1 LLRLI
6 APLAVLLLASA
17 FAREHATA
25 QTPPVSAALS
35 FFEIATLEHDPSG
48 RLVASL
54 ALLPE
59 TKLELSRLTALV
71 DGQRRLVAEVIQR
84 EPQPILV
91 VIALDASGS
100 MQGAPLSSAKQAALD
115 LNDRLNPGDRVVV
128 VSFAD
133 GPQVLSAFTTSRG
146 ATIESVVA
154 AGTAALYGAVDAAAQ
169 LIVDADTDDSV
180 LVLLSDGVDSGL
192 TEVGRAQSIEAI
204 GGSGAAVYSF
214 ALQLQGEV
222 DAAYLGEIANRT
234 GGELSQVAGEQAL
247 GALFASL
254 GRKLG
259 ADVAVTIEVAPMLV
273 GSHLLSLR
281 FLTGVET
288 VQSDFVFDVEN
299 AGLLVAAVDR
309 RAENEVS
316 ATGSAAEST
325 SAMSTPEAGETNP
338 PPGAGIVIR
347 LNSLVD
353 LDAFDVVVTLGEQ
366 EPATLFPGTDRLLV
380 DSWAFAPGPL
390 PVVLQAFLPGTDEL
404 VAETS
409 LSVQIPEPE
418 PVPTLRRS
426 DQEGSRVLLATGRVQ
441 GVTAPI
447 LRMFIDGDEIGIGR
461 LTLVLME
468 F

>member
-1 LLRLI
+1 
-6 APLAVLLLASA
+6 
-17 FAREHATA
+17 
-25 QTPPVSAALS
+25 
-35 FFEIATLEHDPSG
+35 
-48 RLVASL
+48 
-54 ALLPE
+54 
-59 TKLELSRLTALV
+59 
-71 DGQRRLVAEVIQR
+71 
-84 EPQPILV
+84 
-91 VIALDASGS
+91 
-100 MQGAPLSSAKQAALD
+100 
-115 LNDRLNPGDRVVV
+115 
-128 VSFAD
+128 
-133 GPQVLSAFTTSRG
+133 
-146 ATIESVVA
+146 
-154 AGTAALYGAVDAAAQ
+154 
-169 LIVDADTDDSV
+169 
-180 LVLLSDGVDSGL
+180 
-192 TEVGRAQSIEAI
+192 
-204 GGSGAAVYSF
+204 
-214 ALQLQGEV
+214 
-222 DAAYLGEIANRT
+222 
-234 GGELSQVAGEQAL
+234 
-247 GALFASL
+247 
-254 GRKLG
+254 
-259 ADVAVTIEVAPMLV
+259 VTIEVAPMLV

-281 FLTGVET
+281 FLTGVVT

-316 ATGSAAEST
+316 ATGSAAESA
-325 SAMSTPEAGETNP
+325 SATSTPEAGEANP

-409 LSVQIPEPE
+409 LSVEIPELE
-418 PVPTLRRS
+418 PVLTLRRS